1 MLYNLSLAAG
11 ECTPHTTYWRPNG
24 YEHGS
29 RRVSTTQSHGMHDR
43 LTLTNW
49 ASAAAPR
56 GPSPIGIAISDRLH
70 WSTLTCE
77 AARWVL
83 GGL

>member
-43 LTLTNW
+43 LRFNANELGKCRGATPPTTNW
-49 ASAAAPR
+49 DRHLRQAPLEHT
-56 GPSPIGIAISDRLH
+56 GI
-70 WSTLTCE
+70 
-77 AARWVL
+77 
-83 GGL
+83 